1 MYITWS
7 SAQIAGAA
15 EAGEQDEFWQN
26 RRCPIT
32 TFGLYQTKSVHQCV
46 FYGKIISPQDHQLM
60 LMAVIQQPSYLQ
72 CSVVVHG
79 FRSSENIL
87 IWIRKMR
94 SPLDLHS
101 KIREYM
107 KKQNE
112 RRVAWNMLSL
122 PFPGYFLKVGDF
134 FDFFYQLL
142 HVTNQLMIPRTNNF
156 PCNLH
161 WWTLHV

>member
-1 MYITWS
+1 MVKLLVLGIISWS

-26 RRCPIT
+26 RRCHIT

-60 LMAVIQQPSYLQ
+60 LMAVVQQPSYLQ

-87 IWIRKMR
+87 LWIRKMR

-112 RRVAWNMLSL
+112 RRLS
-122 PFPGYFLKVGDF
+122 G
-134 FDFFYQLL
+134 QLSIVIFSWIWL
-142 HVTNQLMIPRTNNF
+142 LSDAFWKIITAL
-156 PCNLH
+156 
-161 WWTLHV
+161 